1 MSLRKS
7 PTLTPARIEANRRNA
22 QKSTGPRTARGKAQ
36 VRFNALKTGV
46 HLQPYWDSKSSLAG
60 ITREVTE
67 NKRTENEGGSEC

>member
-1 MSLRKS
+1 MSLRRP
-7 PTLTPARIEANRRNA
+7 PTIAPVRIEGNRRNA
-22 QKSTGPRTARGKAQ
+22 KKSTGRHTARGEAQ